1 MKEPSDWHHPRC
13 SGLRVQGTA
22 ISPAAWK
29 LYDKFMLI
37 QYTSETSIC
46 QGSLVLHFFLC
57 YNKFQNEQKIK
68 EKFI

>member
-1 MKEPSDWHHPRC
+1 MTDPRQGIILC
-13 SGLRVQGTA
+13 WSGLQIQGTA

-37 QYTSETSIC
+37 QYTCETSIC

-57 YNKFQNEQKIK
+57 YNKFQNDKKIK